1 MSFPALFFCINPPQ
15 TNKKTYLCIEM
26 TFTDYLQTQPLLRVA
41 IALMLGIVAG
51 DGIMGW
57 FPTLPQWSVWV
68 GLALTL
74 CFLLLVLFLKRKPYT
89 QSVLLFAA
97 VFFTGVTMVTRA
109 EENTRFPFSSI
120 NNNIS
125 ENRRAKGD
133 SAVGGRYKT
142 GHCTGTTC
150 YEAVVISEPQ
160 VRGKTLRCDL
170 ALTDING
177 KPLKD
182 AINVKAA
189 ILRDTVTND
198 WKTIGLGTGLVAQSV
213 MQPLRNYRSGNFDY
227 VRWLHIH
234 GFRAQTFI
242 YYSDWQPA
250 RVSLK
255 PMSTFARMR
264 LYTMMQ
270 RQKLVSRLMLSQS
283 EDQQSAIIAAMVL
296 GDKHAISQETKDAY
310 AVSGAS
316 HILALSGLHLSIIYA
331 VLLLLFGRG
340 FKRRWLSQA
349 VILLTIWGYVFLV
362 GMGSSVVRSAVMLSI
377 YSLCIV
383 SGRDKA
389 SINALSLA
397 AVCLLVANPLCLWDI
412 GFEMSFMAVLGIL
425 VFYKHLYRL
434 VVHKSKEEQRKSLE
448 GSRTNITNQATE
460 LPRWKSRLHH
470 YVVGVIKTVWG
481 MISVSVSAQITTA
494 PLVAYYFGRF
504 SCYFLLTNF
513 IVIPCATLII
523 YLALTIFITTAIHP
537 VNILLLSCIGYVST
551 WMNNA
556 VKFIASLPGASIE
569 NIHTNGIEI
578 LCVYVLITISCII
591 YSYVRKLKG
600 LIDKGE

>member
-1 MSFPALFFCINPPQ
+1 
-15 TNKKTYLCIEM
+15 M

-41 IALMLGIVAG
+41 VALMLGIVAG
-51 DGIMGW
+51 DGIMRW
-57 FPTLPQWSVWV
+57 FSTLPQWSVWV
-68 GLALTL
+68 WLALTL
-74 CFLLLVLFLKRKPYT
+74 CLLLLVLLFKRKPYI
-89 QSVLLFAA
+89 QSVLLFTA
-97 VFFTGVTMVTRA
+97 VFFAGVTMIVQGRVLCPST
-109 EENTRFPFSSI
+109 
-120 NNNIS
+120 NNVPTDNNDSTVKNI
-125 ENRRAKGD
+125 
-133 SAVGGRYKT
+133 GRT
-142 GHCTGTTC
+142 FFVEGHRTLPCTE

-160 VRGKTLRCDL
+160 VRGKILRCDL
-170 ALTDING
+170 ALTAING
-177 KPLKD
+177 KPLKES
-182 AINVKAA
+182 INIKAA
-189 ILRDTVTND
+189 ILRDTITND

-213 MQPLRNYRSGNFDY
+213 LQPLRNYRSGNFDY

-234 GFRAQTFI
+234 GFQAQTFI

-255 PMSTFARMR
+255 PMPTFARMR
-264 LYTMMQ
+264 LYAMMQ
-270 RQKLVSRLMLSQS
+270 RQKLVGRLMLSQS

-296 GDKHAISQETKDAY
+296 GDKHAISQETKDDY
-310 AVSGAS
+310 SVSGAS

-523 YLALTIFITTAIHP
+523 YLALAILITTAIHP
-537 VNILLLSCIGYVST
+537 VNALLLSCIGYVST
-551 WMNNA
+551 WMNNV

-569 NIHTNGIEI
+569 NIRMNAIEI
-578 LCVYVLITISCII
+578 ICIYLLIAIACIV
-591 YSYVRKLKG
+591 YSYIRKLRG
-600 LIDKGE
+600 LIDKG